1 MLRVKIFVSFRGGH
15 LWSWN
20 KTHSSNKKVKKQ
32 KSNQVL
38 LLQIVLTYLLPSV
51 VDVSEAGIQR
61 TVVISK
67 NRFKNKNQIKYY
79 IFKQCWDICYLL

>member
-1 MLRVKIFVSFRGGH
+1 MVDISGAGIKRTVLI
-15 LWSWN
+15 
-20 KTHSSNKKVKKQ
+20 KKVKKQ

-79 IFKQCWDICYLL
+79 IFKQC